1 MKSLRVKL
9 FGELDLNFRNWQ
21 ISNAKA
27 SCQVDRSRFQ
37 EANWRSRR
45 EKLDFYDFPFWMIH
59 YQLVIEDTESGR
71 ENFGEVVERGEVGG
85 EKGGGG
91 GQNYRDEEG
100 DADKSQD
107 KIGDEEEGQ
116 VGVDMLSSNADFTNG
131 GPPGAACWGL
141 REMIVIQPA
150 GEEILGNDTRAR
162 MVVGAVNIA
171 LHNTGCPVA
180 CLVQVNIPKRGC
192 LEFIHQ

>member
-1 MKSLRVKL
+1 MLLFSIEVKL
-9 FGELDLNFRNWQ
+9 IVCVFLKETNRLIMNYLKTFDFRNWQ
-21 ISNAKA
+21 MGSNKKT
-27 SCQVDRSRFQ
+27 CQELDRSSFQ
-37 EANWRSRR
+37 AANWRSRR

-59 YQLVIEDTESGR
+59 YQLAIE
-71 ENFGEVVERGEVGG
+71 GG
-85 EKGGGG
+85 ESAEKNGEDVEGGEEGDGGGG
-91 GQNYRDEEG
+91 GEGEAADTKEADEE
-100 DADKSQD
+100 S
-107 KIGDEEEGQ
+107 Q
-116 VGVDMLSSNADFTNG
+116 VGVDMLSSNADFTHG

-180 CLVQVNIPKRGC
+180 CLVQV
-192 LEFIHQ
+192 EH

>member
-1 MKSLRVKL
+1 
-9 FGELDLNFRNWQ
+9 
-21 ISNAKA
+21 
-27 SCQVDRSRFQ
+27 
-37 EANWRSRR
+37 
-45 EKLDFYDFPFWMIH
+45 MIH
-59 YQLVIEDTESGR
+59 YQLAIEGEENDGKNIK
-71 ENFGEVVERGEVGG
+71 ENFEGG

-91 GQNYRDEEG
+91 GEDYKGEGKSLEKEADEE
-100 DADKSQD
+100 S
-107 KIGDEEEGQ
+107 Q
-116 VGVDMLSSNADFTNG
+116 VGVDMLSSNADFTHG

-180 CLVQVNIPKRGC
+180 CLVQVILQRKAFPT
-192 LEFIHQ
+192 

>member
-1 MKSLRVKL
+1 MKT
-9 FGELDLNFRNWQ
+9 FNFRNWQ
-21 ISNAKA
+21 ISNSRRKSQDA
-27 SCQVDRSRFQ
+27 DRSSLQ
-37 EANWRSRR
+37 SVGANWRSRR

-59 YQLVIEDTESGR
+59 YQLAIEGR
-71 ENFGEVVERGEVGG
+71 EGD
-85 EKGGGG
+85 EKNTREDADGGGG
-91 GQNYRDEEG
+91 GEDYIAGTAGKSGEKEADEE
-100 DADKSQD
+100 SQ
-107 KIGDEEEGQ
+107 
-116 VGVDMLSSNADFTNG
+116 VCVDLLSSNADFTHG

-180 CLVQVNIPKRGC
+180 CLVQVKQQKRGFSN
-192 LEFIHQ
+192 LRNISN